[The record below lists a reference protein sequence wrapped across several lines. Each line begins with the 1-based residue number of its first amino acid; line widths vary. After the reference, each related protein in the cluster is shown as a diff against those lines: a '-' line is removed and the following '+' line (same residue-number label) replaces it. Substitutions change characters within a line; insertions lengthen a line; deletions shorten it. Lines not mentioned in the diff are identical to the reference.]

1 MVHEKKI
8 WKAHMEPK
16 CRLFSCPVF
25 HRHILTSD
33 VLVVNEWP
41 HNQFGFIIKPMRWPS
56 TSVFN
61 ALYHSSWQF
70 DKQWL
75 AIGSIVNMQSFKSV
89 DDLRQGATLLHQKTV
104 GMSSQI
110 LYILWKAWKEC
121 NKIIFNA
128 TRIIS
133 SIF

>member
-1 MVHEKKI
+1 M
-8 WKAHMEPK
+8 
-16 CRLFSCPVF
+16 R
-25 HRHILTSD
+25 
-33 VLVVNEWP
+33 EWP
-41 HNQFGFIIKPMRWPS
+41 YNQFRFAFKPMRQPS
-56 TSVFN
+56 TTVFS

-75 AIGSIVNMQSFKSV
+75 AIGSIVNMRSFESV
-89 DDLRQGATLLHQKTV
+89 DDLREGTTLLHQNTV
-104 GMSSQI
+104 GRSSQI
-110 LYILWKAWKEC
+110 LYILWKVWKEC